1 MGIKTLVIPNNQE
14 MFKILN
20 RLSIIEIHKII
31 EYFYVYKNPHLYLI
45 NQKILIRLKIKK
57 LKFYTGLI
65 NN

>member
-31 EYFYVYKNPHLYLI
+31 ESVFL
-45 NQKILIRLKIKK
+45 
-57 LKFYTGLI
+57 
-65 NN
+65 